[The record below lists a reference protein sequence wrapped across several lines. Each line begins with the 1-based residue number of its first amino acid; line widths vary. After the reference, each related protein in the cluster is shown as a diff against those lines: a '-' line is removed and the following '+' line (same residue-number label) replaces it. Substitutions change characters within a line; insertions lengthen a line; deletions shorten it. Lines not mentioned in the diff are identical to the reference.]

1 MLEYIINILGSI
13 FNPLEFWGSKSIN
26 TYIDNEPV
34 YVTVDEYL
42 ELERNYKELSHNFSV
57 QKVDYEVL
65 QTKLK
70 KAINNNKVIEI
81 ELKKKN
87 IKYAN
92 LVNVIAEQ
100 KEILIQKEKELEH
113 IMKTNLIEGK
123 FVGQQTTLIE
133 EKDKKILELMTLCN
147 EFERNLDVQDA
158 FILKFKD
165 IIANYKQ
172 EIARINLE
180 KKLLVQSLKQKDNR
194 ISELINM
201 NKILEVELNNYKK
214 D

>member
-1 MLEYIINILGSI
+1 
-13 FNPLEFWGSKSIN
+13 
-26 TYIDNEPV
+26 
-34 YVTVDEYL
+34 
-42 ELERNYKELSHNFSV
+42 LERNYKELSHNFSV